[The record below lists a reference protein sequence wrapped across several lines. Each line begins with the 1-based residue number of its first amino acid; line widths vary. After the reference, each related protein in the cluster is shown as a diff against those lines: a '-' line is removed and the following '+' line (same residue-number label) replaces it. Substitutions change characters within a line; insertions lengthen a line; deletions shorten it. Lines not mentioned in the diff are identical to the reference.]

1 MAAQELAAS
10 LGSTGAVE
18 GEQDS
23 QLPNT
28 QTAREPVQTFGRGD
42 KWLHATV
49 LNASVPPTTG
59 PRRKFLSFPRLFS
72 DRPVRE
78 SEAPVFGKNPPLT
91 TQPPPPPPPTSDSEL
106 VCVKAFASVL
116 M

>member
-1 MAAQELAAS
+1 M
-10 LGSTGAVE
+10 
-18 GEQDS
+18 

-28 QTAREPVQTFGRGD
+28 RTAREPVQTFGRSD

-49 LNASVPPTTG
+49 LNARVPPTTG
-59 PRRKFLSFPRLFS
+59 PRRKFLHRLFS

-106 VCVKAFASVL
+106 VFVKAFVSVL